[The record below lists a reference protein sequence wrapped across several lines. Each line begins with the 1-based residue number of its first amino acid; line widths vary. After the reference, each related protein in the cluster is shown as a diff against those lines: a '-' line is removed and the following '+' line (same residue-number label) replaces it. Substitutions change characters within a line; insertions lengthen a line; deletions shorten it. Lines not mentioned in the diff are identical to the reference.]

1 MFLLQMAG
9 AGMQPSSCVW
19 VEGER
24 TDGLVSVCRQPEGPQ
39 PWYKARSKVGATG
52 QWWSGADARADR
64 CVSIHCSDPGWSDC
78 WAAEREAFMHKSLVF
93 LVVAFNISIQT
104 KTFLYENSLNYYHLK
119 IGLTQASLI
128 RIQFCFL
135 QILAAIELLTQPIL
149 MVGGW
154 AGVGGFSCSKYLEQN
169 MIQGVIICTRK
180 AVICLRTSIEMSSLI
195 SL

>member
-24 TDGLVSVCRQPEGPQ
+24 TDGLVSVCRQPERPQ
-39 PWYKARSKVGATG
+39 PWYKARSEVDATG

-64 CVSIHCSDPGWSDC
+64 CVSFHCSDPGRSDC

-135 QILAAIELLTQPIL
+135 QILAATELLTQPIL
-149 MVGGW
+149 VVGG
-154 AGVGGFSCSKYLEQN
+154 GGDGQGWGASPAQN
-169 MIQGVIICTRK
+169 I
-180 AVICLRTSIEMSSLI
+180 
-195 SL
+195 

>member
-1 MFLLQMAG
+1 
-9 AGMQPSSCVW
+9 MQPSSCVW

-149 MVGGW
+149 VVGGW